1 MVGTYGLTHIG
12 LAVRDMER
20 SLRFYE
26 RLLGVAVL
34 YRDEHSIQVQTPG
47 SHDVIVFEQDRRKA
61 GVAGGISHIGF
72 RLRDARDIE
81 AAVGD
86 VRAAGGTIL
95 RRGEF
100 VPGEPYV
107 FVSDPDG
114 YEVELWFELDAPE
127 KRAGRSSHTG
137 FVVHNEFEHRFL
149 NFLASAPRTRFGSFH
164 AAESRPASVKGDS
177 DCGVPN
183 PTSSSGLTEEF
194 EMVTIAGM
202 SSRFARRIRIPGAAA
217 IVARWRSVLTRSRH
231 GFVVAKLLANELI
244 PNPFDWRTRSKGTR
258 SSESVRWL
266 SVAAVACVVLASLI
280 APLPTN
286 AAEPLVA
293 SLDYSIRAAP
303 YQNSVHLNITGTLD
317 TGIAVDRDLSSPY
330 YETIYVLRGYSSPP
344 ADFKIRRSLDGG
356 RTFGD
361 PIPVDLCSGF
371 NNTNCDVGRPGI
383 AVGSGGAAYIVD
395 PNQATGEVAVLR
407 SVDQGVSWLPV
418 VSFIDFGGSVSIATD
433 AATGTV
439 YVGGRRS
446 LRYSPRRPVRGR
458 RQHMESTRDRFLRRD
473 RNHPERRGV
482 AGKRHGRL
490 PDGEQRIVRH
500 RNVRVRDRRCI
511 PRRRGHMAIRDRGLS
526 ARRVECL
533 GALRGRLTRRNLRD
547 LLEFVGGFRP
557 GSHVRV
563 RLS

>member
-1 MVGTYGLTHIG
+1 MVRTYGLTQIG

-217 IVARWRSVLTRSRH
+217 IVARW
-231 GFVVAKLLANELI
+231 
-244 PNPFDWRTRSKGTR
+244 
-258 SSESVRWL
+258 L

-473 RNHPERRGV
+473 HNHPERRGV